1 MKENN
6 KSIFVVVSYINL
18 SVEDTETIFE
28 VVGVADNKEIA
39 KEMLKEEVAHFFV
52 SYNERFVSEE
62 PDDFYGA
69 DEPLSVDNKDHF
81 PNAEWYV
88 MNDQDLGVFC
98 EVKIEEKKLNS
109 NS

>member
-1 MKENN
+1 MKANN
-6 KSIFVVVSYINL
+6 NTLFVVTSSINL
-18 SVEDTETIFE
+18 SVEDTQTIFE
-28 VVGVADNKEIA
+28 VVGVADNKVIA

-52 SYNERFVSEE
+52 SYNERFVSED
-62 PDDFYGA
+62 PDEFYGT

>member
-1 MKENN
+1 MKANN
-6 KSIFVVVSYINL
+6 NTLFVVTSSINL
-18 SVEDTETIFE
+18 STEDTETIFE

-52 SYNERFVSEE
+52 SYNERFVSEDLDE
-62 PDDFYGA
+62 FYGA

-81 PNAEWYV
+81 PNKECYR
-88 MNDQDLGVFC
+88 MRDPKLGVFC

-109 NS
+109 

>member
-6 KSIFVVVSYINL
+6 KSIFVVTSSVNL
-18 SVEDTETIFE
+18 STEDTETIFE
-28 VVGVADNKEIA
+28 VVGVADNMERAKEI
-39 KEMLKEEVAHFFV
+39 LKEEVENFFI
-52 SYNERFVSEE
+52 SYNERFVSED
-62 PDDFYGA
+62 PDEFYGA

-81 PNAEWYV
+81 PNKEWYR
-88 MNDQDLGVFC
+88 MRDQDLGVFC

>member
-52 SYNERFVSEE
+52 SYNERFVSED
-62 PDDFYGA
+62 PDEFYGA
-69 DEPLSVDNKDHF
+69 DEPLSVDNKNHF
-81 PNAEWYV
+81 PNKECYR
-88 MNDQDLGVFC
+88 MKDPDLGVFC
-98 EVKIEEKKLNS
+98 EVKIEEKILNS
-109 NS
+109 

>member
-1 MKENN
+1 MKANN
-6 KSIFVVVSYINL
+6 NTLFVVTSSINL
-18 SVEDTETIFE
+18 STDDTKTVFA

-52 SYNERFVSEE
+52 SYNERFVSED
-62 PDDFYGA
+62 PDEFYGA

-81 PNAEWYV
+81 PNAEWYM
-88 MNDQDLGVFC
+88 MNDPDLGVFC

-109 NS
+109 

>member
-1 MKENN
+1 MKANN
-6 KSIFVVVSYINL
+6 NTLFVVTSSINL
-18 SVEDTETIFE
+18 STEDTETIFE

-52 SYNERFVSEE
+52 SYNERFVSED
-62 PDDFYGA
+62 PDEFYGA
-69 DEPLSVDNKDHF
+69 DEPLSVDNKNHF
-81 PNAEWYV
+81 PNKECYR
-88 MNDQDLGVFC
+88 MKDPDLGVFC

>member
-6 KSIFVVVSYINL
+6 NSLFVVTSSINL
-18 SVEDTETIFE
+18 STEGTETIFE

-52 SYNERFVSEE
+52 SYNERFVSEV
-62 PDDFYGA
+62 PDEFYGA

-81 PNAEWYV
+81 PNNEWYV
-88 MNDQDLGVFC
+88 MKDPDLGVFC
-98 EVKIEEKKLNS
+98 EVKIEEKILNS
-109 NS
+109 

>member
-6 KSIFVVVSYINL
+6 NTLFVVTSSINL
-18 SVEDTETIFE
+18 STEDTKTIFE

-52 SYNERFVSEE
+52 SYNERFVSED
-62 PDDFYGA
+62 PDEFYGA

-81 PNAEWYV
+81 PNADWYR
-88 MNDQDLGVFC
+88 MNDPNLGVFC

-109 NS
+109 

>member
-6 KSIFVVVSYINL
+6 KSVFVVTSSINL
-18 SVEDTETIFE
+18 STDDTETVFA
-28 VVGVADNKEIA
+28 VVGVADNKERA
-39 KEMLKEEVAHFFV
+39 KEMLKEEVKQFFE

-62 PDDFYGA
+62 LHEFYGT

-81 PNAEWYV
+81 PNAEWY
-88 MNDQDLGVFC
+88 MMKDPDLGVFC

-109 NS
+109 

>member
-6 KSIFVVVSYINL
+6 NTLFVVTSSINL

-52 SYNERFVSEE
+52 SYNERFVSED
-62 PDDFYGA
+62 PDEFYGA
-69 DEPLSVDNKDHF
+69 DEPLSVDNKEHF
-81 PNAEWYV
+81 PNKECYR
-88 MNDQDLGVFC
+88 MKDQDLGVFC